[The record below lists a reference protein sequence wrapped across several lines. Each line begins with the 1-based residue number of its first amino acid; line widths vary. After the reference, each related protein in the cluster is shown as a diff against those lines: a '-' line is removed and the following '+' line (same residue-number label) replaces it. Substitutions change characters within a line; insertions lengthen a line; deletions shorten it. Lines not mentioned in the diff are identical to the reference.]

1 MAIAGTYIVE
11 ADVTRRLTSE
21 LYEQIFDD
29 DRDGTVDEGLVNDFI
44 ADAESV
50 VEQSIQKTY
59 GPGGLTTMRALGTGA
74 PRSVIRLCLDVF
86 EVRAMRRHPEFIRGG
101 WQQREALVQEDLR
114 RLRIRE
120 LELDNEGAAPEPAV
134 NEGGGV
140 RSGDPNYPCPIPPAF
155 FRGTG
160 AF

>member
-1 MAIAGTYIVE
+1 MAIAGTYLIE
-11 ADVTRRLTSE
+11 ADITRRLTSE

-29 DRDGTVDEGLVNDFI
+29 DRDGTVDEDLVNDYI

-50 VEQSIQKTY
+50 VEQTIQKTY
-59 GPGGLTTMRALGTGA
+59 GPGGITTMRALGTDA
-74 PRSVIRLCLDVF
+74 PRAVKRMALDVF

-101 WQQREALVQEDLR
+101 WAQREAMVESHLKMLR
-114 RLRIRE
+114 VRE

-140 RSGDPNYPCPIPPAF
+140 RSGDPDDTTPCPPF
-155 FRGTG
+155 FTRGMG